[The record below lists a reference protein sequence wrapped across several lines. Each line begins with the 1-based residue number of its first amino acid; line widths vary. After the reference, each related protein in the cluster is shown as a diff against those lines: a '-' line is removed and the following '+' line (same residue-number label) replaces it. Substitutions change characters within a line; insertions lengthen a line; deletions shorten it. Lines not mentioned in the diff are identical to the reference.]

1 MKSEFPAPFAQNYQ
15 CLLNRL
21 KLHGLQPKT
30 IELYSHGKRGR
41 YPFLNSAVIRQLAKN
56 TTPIIHPSV

>member
-21 KLHGLQPKT
+21 KLQGLQPKT
-30 IELYSHGKRGR
+30 IELYSHGKKETI
-41 YPFLNSAVIRQLAKN
+41 PFLEFGCN
-56 TTPIIHPSV
+56 